1 MKPRI
6 GIVGLGKIGH
16 AVADCLR
23 ADSYDVGA
31 VHRPSTLDFA
41 AAGGRLADSAAALA
55 WESELLISCLAT
67 EDSMREAF
75 LTTDGIVAGAHA
87 NLVVVEMGTFPRALK
102 QSLAAALAPSG
113 AVMLDAPISG
123 TPPVVAQRKAM
134 LFVSGDRAVAEAC
147 APVFTSFAPLHRYV
161 GPFGSGMAMKL
172 VTNLLVILN
181 TMSLAEAFV
190 LGTRAGLDP
199 HDMIAAIGP
208 SFAGSRVF
216 DFRAP
221 MIAERRFQ
229 PAPGPAAIVW
239 KDLNYIRAEAATLG
253 LAAPLLGTALHWF
266 GRMIEAGRGQDEC
279 AAIFEVL
286 EAAMQPPDAAAAAPE
301 RDR

>member
-6 GIVGLGKIGH
+6 GIVGLGKIGR

-23 ADSYDVGA
+23 ADGYDVGA
-31 VHRPSTLDFA
+31 LRRPSTLDFA

-55 WESELLISCLAT
+55 RESELLISCLAT

-75 LTTDGIVAGAHA
+75 LAADGIGAHA
-87 NLVVVEMGTFPRALK
+87 NLVVVEMGTFPRGLK

-147 APVFTSFAPLHRYV
+147 APFFASFAPLHRYV

-181 TMSLAEAFV
+181 TMSLAEAFL

-221 MIAERRFQ
+221 MMAERRFQ

-253 LAAPLLGTALHWF
+253 LAAPLLGTALDWF
-266 GRMIEAGRGQDEC
+266 GRMIESGRGQDEC
-279 AAIFEVL
+279 SAIFEVL
-286 EAAMQPPDAAAAAPE
+286 EAAMQSPGAPAPLAPE
-301 RDR
+301 RDH

>member
-6 GIVGLGKIGH
+6 GIVGLGKIGR
-16 AVADCLR
+16 VVGDCLI
-23 ADSYDVGA
+23 ADGFDVGA
-31 VHRPSTLDFA
+31 VRRPSTRDFEH
-41 AAGGRLADSAAALA
+41 AGGRLADSAAALA
-55 WESELLISCLAT
+55 RDSQMLISCLAT
-67 EDSMREAF
+67 ETAMHEAF
-75 LTTDGIVAGAHA
+75 LGDDGIVTGAHSA
-87 NLVVVEMGTFPRALK
+87 LTVVEMGTFPRSLK
-102 QSLAAALAPSG
+102 QSLAVALASRG
-113 AVMLDAPISG
+113 AAMLDAPISG
-123 TPPVVAQRKAM
+123 TPPVVAARKGM
-134 LFVSGDRAVAEAC
+134 LFVSGEKAVADAC
-147 APVFTSFAPLHRYV
+147 MPILATFAPQNRYV

-199 HDMIAAIGP
+199 DDMIAAIGP

-221 MIAERRFQ
+221 MMAERRFQ

-239 KDLNYIRAEAATLG
+239 KDLNYIRAEVAQLG
-253 LAAPLLGTALHWF
+253 LAAPLMDTALAWF
-266 GRMIEAGRGQDEC
+266 GRMIESGRGADEC

-286 EAAMQPPDAAAAAPE
+286 EAATSRPPTS
-301 RDR
+301 